1 MRPPYRLLIV
11 DDHEYARE
19 GIRDIVMSDPD
30 FEIVGEAKHGVQ
42 AQELTEQL
50 MPDLILMDINMP
62 VMDGLEA
69 TKRIKERYPY
79 VKIVMLTVS
88 DDIADLFEA
97 LKRGAQ
103 GYLLKNLDPSDWI
116 EYLKAIVVDE
126 IPMSRKL
133 AMQLLS
139 EFKEKER
146 SVPKAAPLSAR
157 EREILELVASGR
169 INREIAEI
177 LHISE
182 NTVKNHLKNIL
193 KKLHLENRVQ
203 LTSYAYERGW
213 IQRNKEKD
221 RG

>member
-1 MRPPYRLLIV
+1 MRLPYRVLIV
-11 DDHEYARE
+11 DDHAHARE
-19 GIRDIVMSDPD
+19 GIRDIVLSDSD
-30 FEIVGEAKHGVQ
+30 FEIAGEARNGVQ
-42 AQELTEQL
+42 ALELTEQL

-62 VMDGLEA
+62 EMDGLEA

-79 VKIVMLTVS
+79 VKIVILTVS

-103 GYLLKNLDPSDWI
+103 GYLLKNLDPSEWI

-133 AMQLLS
+133 AVQILG
-139 EFKEKER
+139 EFKQKER
-146 SVPKAAPLSAR
+146 SVPKTNPLSSR
-157 EREILELVASGR
+157 EREILELVALGR

-203 LTSYAYERGW
+203 LTSFAYEQGW
-213 IQRNKEKD
+213 IQGKKEKD
-221 RG
+221 RN

>member
-1 MRPPYRLLIV
+1 MSPPYRVLIV
-11 DDHEYARE
+11 DDHAHARE
-19 GIRDIVMSDPD
+19 GIRDIVLGDAD
-30 FEIVGEAKHGVQ
+30 FEIAGEARDGVE
-42 AQELTEQL
+42 ALLMTEQL

-62 VMDGLEA
+62 QMDGLEV
-69 TKRIKERYPY
+69 TKRIKQRYPY

-116 EYLKAIVVDE
+116 DYLKAIVVDE

-133 AMQLLS
+133 AVQLLS
-139 EFKEKER
+139 EFKQKER
-146 SVPKAAPLSAR
+146 SVSKTNPLSAR
-157 EREILELVASGR
+157 EREILELVALGR

-203 LTSYAYERGW
+203 LTSFAYEQGW
-213 IQRNKEKD
+213 IQGKKEKD
-221 RG
+221 RD